1 MATIQDIARISG
13 YSIGTVSRVINNRAD
28 VSDETRK
35 KIEEII
41 KAQNYQPNSSARMLR
56 QSVSS
61 DISVIVRGNSNIF
74 LQLILEKIQIRV
86 KEHGEALN
94 VQFIR
99 ETDDEVAIAFQIVQS
114 LKPKGLIFL
123 GGNARTFG
131 EEFSKINVPSVLITG
146 SSEGLGF
153 DNLSSFSTD
162 DWEASGYAVGVLLSQ
177 QHHRIG
183 ILGGYPSDDTG
194 VTAEGNV
201 PLRVQGAVEVLK
213 QAGITFDFQRDY
225 EACPFSAEGGYQ
237 AAKRLL
243 SRSPDLTGIFAI
255 SDSIAL
261 GAIRALWDMGL
272 RVPRDISIIGFD
284 GIPYA
289 KYSVPRLSTIAQ
301 DTALLA
307 TKGVDDLLMR
317 IGYDRPAV
325 HETIPYRFI
334 HGESVARPRE

>member
-35 KIEEII
+35 KIEEVI

-56 QSVSS
+56 QSVSP

-86 KEHGEALN
+86 REHGEVVN

-99 ETDDEVAIAFQIVQS
+99 ETDDEVAMAIQVVQN

-123 GGNARTFG
+123 GGDARAFG

-146 SSEGLGF
+146 SSEGCGY

-162 DWEASGYAVGVLLSQ
+162 DRDASAYAAGVLISQ
-177 QHHRIG
+177 QHRRIG
-183 ILGGYPSDDTG
+183 ILGGYPPDYAG
-194 VTAEGNV
+194 APEGNM
-201 PLRVQGAVEVLK
+201 PLRVQGAVEAMK
-213 QAGITFDFQRDY
+213 QAGIAFDFQRDY
-225 EACPFSAEGGYQ
+225 EACPFSAEGGFQ

-243 SRSPDLTGIFAI
+243 LRSPDLTGIFAI
-255 SDSIAL
+255 SDAIAL
-261 GAIRALWDMGL
+261 GAIRALCDMGL
-272 RVPRDISIIGFD
+272 RVPQDISIIGFD
-284 GIPYA
+284 GVPLA

-301 DTALLA
+301 DIASLA
-307 TKGVDDLLMR
+307 AKGVDDLLMR
-317 IGYDRPAV
+317 ISYDRPAV